1 MAGHQ
6 RGSLYFS
13 YFMAKF
19 KTAKVYI
26 YKEHKK
32 CLGNLVGLLYCL
44 VFRFPGTLKFVALLI
59 ISHLLREDVMKLFD
73 GKDNK
78 YPSIGRMQR
87 NYLME
92 RITSIFQLSS
102 RFHKLGECSG
112 KY

>member
-1 MAGHQ
+1 MHVFFAHNILVTVDGWPPAGHFT
-6 RGSLYFS
+6 LVT
-13 YFMAKF
+13 KF

-59 ISHLLREDVMKLFD
+59 ISHLLRDDVMQLFD

-78 YPSIGRMQR
+78 IH
-87 NYLME
+87 
-92 RITSIFQLSS
+92 QL
-102 RFHKLGECSG
+102 GGCNEII
-112 KY
+112 